1 MDYNIIQAP
10 SLDDLIAAVN
20 VWLGAN
26 PTHKAIGNPTGE
38 LGGKY
43 FQAVGR

>member
-10 SLDDLIAAVN
+10 SIVELIAEVN
-20 VWLGAN
+20 IWLTAN
-26 PTHKAIGNPTGE
+26 PSHKAIGSPTGE

-43 FQAVGR
+43 FQAVGK